1 VACHS
6 NGPGILD
13 ETTASTSPASQYSPS
28 LLHLLGALET
38 DRFLCTALGHHHLSK
53 KKTSR
58 GGTGVR
64 VCAPTPLHRPHENA
78 RRRQARGSGG
88 RRAGGG
94 DASLLRGPQGG
105 GGGLGLGVAAGGG
118 LQDPAQERRHE
129 GGDAAG
135 GRRHCPRRKSRVS
148 TLLDSDYFSLRPA
161 ALLSPY
167 CRAPFGVFFPLGD
180 FFSGCRRSR
189 STPWRRTS
197 PSTSRWSST
206 RTTARPGTAS
216 SAATLV
222 MLSSHFLETLLCTE
236 AGGVTIVLIVVGL

>member
-1 VACHS
+1 
-6 NGPGILD
+6 
-13 ETTASTSPASQYSPS
+13 
-28 LLHLLGALET
+28 
-38 DRFLCTALGHHHLSK
+38 
-53 KKTSR
+53 
-58 GGTGVR
+58 

-167 CRAPFGVFFPLGD
+167 CRAPFGVFFSVGGFLFWVQAFEKHTMEKDIAEYIKKEFDKNHGPTWHCIVGRNFGNALVPLPGN
-180 FFSGCRRSR
+180 
-189 STPWRRTS
+189 TPVHG
-197 PSTSRWSST
+197 SRWGDDCADSGWSIT
-206 RTTARPGTAS
+206 CYAFGFIIAVPHGRQIEPAYQ
-216 SAATLV
+216 
-222 MLSSHFLETLLCTE
+222 
-236 AGGVTIVLIVVGL
+236 